1 MIVTFIKR
9 QFRLLAELTCHTIKR
24 IVGHAKQK
32 NGLNVS
38 AKARVD
44 EVEVEIVDAERLEV
58 GRWRK

>member
-1 MIVTFIKR
+1 MPYNQKDCWTLNLIKPY
-9 QFRLLAELTCHTIKR
+9 RLVI
-24 IVGHAKQK
+24 GHAKQK

-44 EVEVEIVDAERLEV
+44 EVEVEIVDAERLEA